1 MLQPMCIM
9 YDMDWNIIKG
19 KWYKNEYRIIKPLGK
34 GGIGKIYL
42 AAHKK
47 RGLVALKLSKS
58 MLSITRE
65 YDTIK
70 KYKDKHFVP
79 VVYELDDWES
89 SGETY
94 HFFAMEYIKGHNLT
108 EAMKRYMPL
117 ELKVKL
123 FMIILSII
131 SDINEEG
138 LIYSDIKHENIM
150 VDYNNLSIRFVDFGS
165 LIPIGES
172 IKEYTPLYDRYSWGL
187 GSRTADLTYQVFSA
201 AVLFTTMLI
210 GFIHKVDK
218 DSIAA
223 IMKELDKNNIP
234 KGLSVLI
241 LKALKGEIENCD
253 IFLRR
258 LRNVD
263 LDVRKNTISLSKLLD
278 MIIAFL
284 TIILGVVLIGI
295 RFHSS

>member
-1 MLQPMCIM
+1 MLQHVCIM

-34 GGIGKIYL
+34 GGVGKIYL
-42 AAHKK
+42 AAHEK

-65 YDTIK
+65 YDNIR
-70 KYKDKHFVP
+70 KYKDKQFVP

-89 SGETY
+89 CGETY
-94 HFFAMEYIKGHNLT
+94 HFFAMEYIKGYNLT
-108 EAMKRYMPL
+108 EIMKRHVPL
-117 ELKVKL
+117 ELKVRL
-123 FMIILSII
+123 FMIILKILR
-131 SDINEEG
+131 DINEAG

-150 VDYNNLSIRFVDFGS
+150 VDYDNQSIRLVDFGS

-172 IKEYTPLYDRYSWGL
+172 IKEFTPLYDRCSWGL
-187 GSRTADLTYQVFSA
+187 GPRTADLTYQVFSA
-201 AVLFTTMLI
+201 AVLLTTMLT
-210 GFIHKVDK
+210 GYIHKVDK
-218 DSIAA
+218 DALAA
-223 IMKELDKNNIP
+223 IQREFDKNNIP

-241 LKALKGEIENCD
+241 LKALRGEIESCD

-258 LRNVD
+258 LKNVD
-263 LDVRKNTISLSKLLD
+263 LVVRKNMRGLNRLLD
-278 MIIAFL
+278 MIIVFL

-295 RFHSS
+295 KFHYS

>member
-1 MLQPMCIM
+1 M

-34 GGIGKIYL
+34 GGVGKIYL
-42 AAHKK
+42 AAHEK

-65 YDTIK
+65 YDNIR
-70 KYKDKHFVP
+70 KYKDKQFVP

-89 SGETY
+89 CGETY
-94 HFFAMEYIKGHNLT
+94 HFFAMEYIKGYNLT
-108 EAMKRYMPL
+108 EIMKRHVPL
-117 ELKVKL
+117 ELKVRL
-123 FMIILSII
+123 FMIILKILR
-131 SDINEEG
+131 DINEAG

-150 VDYNNLSIRFVDFGS
+150 VDYDNQSIRLVDFGS

-172 IKEYTPLYDRYSWGL
+172 IKEFTPLYDRCSWGL
-187 GSRTADLTYQVFSA
+187 GPRTADLTYQVFSA
-201 AVLFTTMLI
+201 AVLLTTMLT
-210 GFIHKVDK
+210 GYIHKVDK
-218 DSIAA
+218 DALAA
-223 IMKELDKNNIP
+223 IQREFDKNNIP

-241 LKALKGEIENCD
+241 LKALRGEIESCD

-258 LRNVD
+258 LKNVD
-263 LDVRKNTISLSKLLD
+263 LVVRKNMRGLNRLLD
-278 MIIAFL
+278 MIIVFL

-295 RFHSS
+295 KFHYS